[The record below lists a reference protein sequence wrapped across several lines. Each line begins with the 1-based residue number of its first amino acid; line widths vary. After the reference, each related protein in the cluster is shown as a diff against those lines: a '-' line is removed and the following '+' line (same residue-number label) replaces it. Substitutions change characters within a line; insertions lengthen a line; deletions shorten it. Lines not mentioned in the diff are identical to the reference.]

1 MRKMLEWNIFYNYIL
16 KCKLSKEGIVF
27 IMDRKEYLLN
37 EVGIEIARENIAK
50 LMRKAMQESDK
61 NKFKTK
67 SNILLQ
73 DM

>member
-1 MRKMLEWNIFYNYIL
+1 
-16 KCKLSKEGIVF
+16 
-27 IMDRKEYLLN
+27 MDRKEYLLN

-61 NKFKTK
+61 NKFKSK

-73 DM
+73 DIEKIERGERETIKKYMEVTDVE